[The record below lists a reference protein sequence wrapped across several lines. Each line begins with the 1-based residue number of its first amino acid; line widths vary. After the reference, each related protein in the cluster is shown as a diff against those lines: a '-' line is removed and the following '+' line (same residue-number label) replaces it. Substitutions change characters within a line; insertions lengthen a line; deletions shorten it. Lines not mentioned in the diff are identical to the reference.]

1 MLRSYH
7 KDDFKNI
14 RLRLQKFL
22 VIQSIIQIQIQIKN
36 TLLIPRGGI
45 VFVPDASCK
54 VKIQI

>member
-22 VIQSIIQIQIQIKN
+22 VIQSIIQIQIKN
-36 TLLIPRGGI
+36 TLLIPRWRI

-54 VKIQI
+54 VKIEI

>member
-1 MLRSYH
+1 MLQSYH

-36 TLLIPRGGI
+36 TLLIPRGRT

-54 VKIQI
+54 VKI